1 MLRRCRNRR
10 DFLNKLGAGLFA
22 IFAAAAAAPS
32 LAQNFPDHPVKII
45 VPYPPGGPSDTVM
58 RVSTRDLA
66 AKLGQS
72 VIIENEPGA
81 GGRLG
86 SKMVARA
93 APDGY
98 TLLSGG
104 SNENAITPALY
115 KNVDYDPVKDLVAVA
130 AVATDSNAVVVN
142 PAVPVRS
149 LAELVSYAKAHPGK
163 LTSGSALG
171 IAPHLLLE
179 FLRARSGMDVV
190 FVPYK
195 GAAPAIADVLGNQ
208 IQLNVSAK
216 SVLLPLIK
224 AGKLRALAVTS
235 AERWPELADVPTL
248 RELGYDGFPTTLW
261 FAMMAPADTP
271 AAVITKL
278 NAAINAGVQTPETQ
292 AAIKK
297 LGLQPQ
303 SMSAPEFGTILAK
316 EVPLWANVAREANVH
331 LE

>member
-1 MLRRCRNRR
+1 MKTRLRLAAT
-10 DFLNKLGAGLFA
+10 FKLAA
-22 IFAAAAAAPS
+22 IA
-32 LAQNFPDHPVKII
+32 LAVWSIITLPLRAQDFPDHAVKII

-58 RVSTRDLA
+58 RVSTRNLA
-66 AKLGQS
+66 ANLGQS

-86 SKMVARA
+86 SKIVARA

-115 KNVDYDPVKDLVAVA
+115 KNSDYDPVKDFIPVA
-130 AVATDSNAVVVN
+130 AVATDSNALVVN
-142 PAVPVRS
+142 PAVPVTT
-149 LAELVSYAKAHPGK
+149 LAELVSYAKEYPGK

-179 FLRARSGMDVV
+179 FVRAKTGMDVV

-208 IQLNVSAK
+208 IQLHASAK

-224 AGKLRALAVTS
+224 AGKLRPLVVTS
-235 AERWPELADVPTL
+235 AERWPEVPDVPTL
-248 RELGYDGFPTTLW
+248 REVGYDGFPTTLW
-261 FAMMAPADTP
+261 FAVMAPAATP
-271 AAVITKL
+271 PAVITKL
-278 NAAINAGVQTPETQ
+278 NVAVNAGVRSAETQ
-292 AAIKK
+292 EAIKK
-297 LGLQPQ
+297 LGLAPQ
-303 SMSAPEFGTILAK
+303 SLSAPEFAAILAR
-316 EVPLWANVAREANVH
+316 EVPLWASVARAANVH
-331 LE
+331 LD